1 MDNDI
6 MRFNAR
12 IPYDLHQQMKQ
23 KANSRGLTMNAVLI
37 LALETYFTQQSVL
50 PYLPELLQAMEK
62 IDIE

>member
-1 MDNDI
+1 MENQI
-6 MRFNAR
+6 IRFNAR

-50 PYLPELLQAMEK
+50 PYLPELIQAMDKIEK
-62 IDIE
+62 E